1 MSLPN
6 DVWLQI
12 IDYISPLAI
21 QELYS
26 VNSAFFNVA
35 MDQRYQQISFSY
47 LSRKMIWTL
56 ARLKDPPVAKRVR
69 ILHLYPHFVKDALDT
84 MDQSSSQSLLSK
96 FGELAGL
103 IRDQKKLILKQKPR
117 LPLKFKT
124 CRDLM
129 QVMMEI
135 FSGLPNLTDYHIL
148 WCGLPSVGSDPALVL
163 SSPLRLN
170 LRCLR
175 LEISLEK
182 LQYILSSFH
191 NQSLPELEEL
201 DLFIRVEHLNADRY
215 DNILLMLAHMISS
228 LHSSLR
234 KLTVQLWEP
243 FDLSLLFAAISY
255 LPLLDKLSLS
265 IPMSFPN
272 LGNPDGL
279 IGFLNGQSNTLR
291 TLSIRASELGGRSLM
306 MHNELQLGAWMDQTF
321 SKVHLACITKLEI
334 SLYLVPFESALLCV
348 RTFSNTLTSLVFT
361 GSHLAYEDLDLL
373 TAAFPPSR
381 QKQALHHA
389 RIGPV
394 TLSPQLIDLF
404 AERFPEMDK
413 LELLVK
419 SIVPFEGDVPLFC
432 GRSNSDRDQD
442 EGQVRRFIEEMKHR
456 HYSDWKLR
464 YLDLSSG
471 SYPRLMNEEQSKSV
485 FMQSIPALRT
495 FV

>member
-12 IDYISPLAI
+12 IEYMSPLAI

-26 VNSAFFNVA
+26 VNSTFFNVA

-47 LSRKMIWTL
+47 LSRKMIWIL
-56 ARLKDPPVAKRVR
+56 ARLKDPVVAKRVR

-84 MDQSSSQSLLSK
+84 MDLSSSQSLLSK

-135 FSGLPNLTDYHIL
+135 LSGLPNLTDYHVL

-163 SSPLRLN
+163 SSPLRSS
-170 LRCLR
+170 LRSLR
-175 LEISLEK
+175 LEVSLEK
-182 LQYILSSFH
+182 LQYILSSSYT
-191 NQSLPELEEL
+191 QPLPQLEEI
-201 DLFIRVEHLNADRY
+201 DLFIRIEHLHFERY
-215 DNILLMLAHMISS
+215 DTILLMLARMISS
-228 LHSSLR
+228 LCSSLR

-243 FDLSLLFAAISY
+243 FDLSPLFAAISH

-279 IGFLNGQSNTLR
+279 IGFLNAHSNTLR
-291 TLSIRASELGGRSLM
+291 SLSIRASELGGRSLM
-306 MHNELQLGAWMDQTF
+306 THNEVQLGTWMDETF
-321 SKVHLACITKLEI
+321 SKVHLSCLTALEI
-334 SLYLVPFESALLCV
+334 SLYLVPFDSALLCV
-348 RTFSNTLTSLVFT
+348 RTFSTTITSLVFT
-361 GSHLAYEDLDLL
+361 GSYLAYDDLDLL
-373 TAAFPPSR
+373 TAALSSR
-381 QKQALHHA
+381 RHKHALQSA
-389 RIGPV
+389 RIGPL
-394 TLSPQLIDLF
+394 TLSPQLVDLF
-404 AERFPEMDK
+404 ADRFSEIDK

-419 SIVPFEGDVPLFC
+419 SLVPFEGDVPLFC

-442 EGQVRRFIEEMKHR
+442 EGQVRRFIEEMEHR
-456 HYSDWKLR
+456 HYPEWKLR
-464 YLDLSSG
+464 YLDLSSS
-471 SYPRLMNEEQSKSV
+471 SYPRLMNEEQYKSV
-485 FMQSIPALRT
+485 FSQCVPALRT
-495 FV
+495 FI